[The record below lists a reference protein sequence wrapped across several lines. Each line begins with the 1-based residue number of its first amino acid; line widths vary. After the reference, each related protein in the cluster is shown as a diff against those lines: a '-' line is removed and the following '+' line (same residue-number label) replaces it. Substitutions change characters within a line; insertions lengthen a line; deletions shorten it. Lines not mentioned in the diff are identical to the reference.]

1 MSILSN
7 MNQCVHFL
15 SNNRRWFPNLSYF
28 QYDALPLLLL
38 LKCKVLALMKVF
50 YAHLLLNCWLQFFF
64 FTGHL
69 NYLKCFL
76 QPYLLLCLE
85 KKLHPPQ
92 NEMKNEI
99 QSEPRYQKI
108 SYVILTFDLNQS
120 WRSVKSSSSWNVTIY
135 NFSIASRDSY

>member
-69 NYLKCFL
+69 NYLKCFSSTISSFM
-76 QPYLLLCLE
+76 PG
-85 KKLHPPQ
+85 KK
-92 NEMKNEI
+92 
-99 QSEPRYQKI
+99 
-108 SYVILTFDLNQS
+108 VT
-120 WRSVKSSSSWNVTIY
+120 SSSKWNEKWNTVWTKVPENLICHINLWSQPELKVSKVKFFLKCY
-135 NFSIASRDSY
+135 YL